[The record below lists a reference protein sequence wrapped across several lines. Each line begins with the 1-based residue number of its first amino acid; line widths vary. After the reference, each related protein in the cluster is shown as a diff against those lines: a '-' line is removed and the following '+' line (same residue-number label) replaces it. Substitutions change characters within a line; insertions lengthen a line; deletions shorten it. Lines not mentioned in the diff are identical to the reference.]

1 MGYVIFCGL
10 DLILLGKGIYIDE
23 ELKNSIL
30 FFEGLVVKSNII
42 NRERLYVKVVKEW
55 VEG

>member
-10 DLILLGKGIYIDE
+10 DLILLSKGIYIDE